1 MRYFFL
7 FCHHCKKNAK
17 LKKNALFS
25 NRGRSARLRAES
37 NTSAAELN
45 LEHPTC
51 MGCSSSSSKSGA
63 TPPDVNAY
71 GEDMDA
77 SMHEYDMARRTES
90 SACTSALART

>member
-1 MRYFFL
+1 MRFF
-7 FCHHCKKNAK
+7 FFSATTVKKMPPFPIAAGVPGFG
-17 LKKNALFS
+17 LS
-25 NRGRSARLRAES
+25 WPR
-37 NTSAAELN
+37 TPPAAELN